1 MVYDVIRS
9 KRAVRKFTG
18 EEVPEAVIRQILDAG
33 RRAQSSKNDQPW
45 HFILIR
51 NRDTLRRLSE
61 CGQYAGHLAGAKFA
75 IALAGEPGYDFDL
88 GQAAAYMQLA
98 AWEQGVGSC
107 LASMWEMDKARA
119 ILDVPADKVLDIVI
133 SFGYPAEEPQPP
145 KKGGRKP
152 LAEVVLEERWQK

>member
-9 KRAVRKFTG
+9 KRAVRNFTG
-18 EEVPEAVIRQILDAG
+18 EEVSEAVIRRILDAG

-51 NRDTLRRLSE
+51 DRDTLRRLSE
-61 CGQYAGHLAGAKFA
+61 CGQYAGHLAGARFA

-98 AWEQGVGSC
+98 AWEHGVGSC
-107 LASMWEMDKARA
+107 LASMWEPDKARA
-119 ILDVPADKVLDIVI
+119 ILGVPGDKALDIVI
-133 SFGYPAEEPQPP
+133 SFGYPAGEAGPP
-145 KKGGRKP
+145 RKGGRKP
-152 LAEVVLEERWQK
+152 LAEVVLEEQWRD